1 MAREAAA
8 MPRYGQRG
16 TTFAAE
22 KGKAGRASCHAA
34 SEWLGRRADLTPRR
48 HPSSS
53 RPPGSARTRAA
64 WG

>member
-1 MAREAAA
+1 MDREAAT

-16 TTFAAE
+16 TTLSAE

-34 SEWLGRRADLTPRR
+34 IEWLGTRADLTPHQ

-53 RPPGSARTRAA
+53 RPPCSARTRTPR
-64 WG
+64 